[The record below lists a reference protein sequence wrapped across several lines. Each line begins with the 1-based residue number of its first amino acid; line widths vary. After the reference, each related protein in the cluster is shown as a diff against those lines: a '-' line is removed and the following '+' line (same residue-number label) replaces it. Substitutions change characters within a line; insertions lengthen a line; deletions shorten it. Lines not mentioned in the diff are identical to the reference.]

1 MPITAPIVPVSS
13 TGTGMKNGSVAGMP
27 WIRAAMKCP
36 ASWAASTAI
45 TAAA

>member
-1 MPITAPIVPVSS
+1 MPITAPSVPVSS

-27 WIRAAMKCP
+27 CSLAAMKCP
-36 ASWAASTAI
+36 ASWALNTAI